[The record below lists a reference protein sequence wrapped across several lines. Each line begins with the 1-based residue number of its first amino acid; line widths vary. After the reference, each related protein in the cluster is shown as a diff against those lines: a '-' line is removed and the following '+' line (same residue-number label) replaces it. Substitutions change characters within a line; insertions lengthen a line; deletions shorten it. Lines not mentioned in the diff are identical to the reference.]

1 MEKYLRI
8 EMPDGSKWDVPAN
21 IIADNRAKYYA
32 DKESTSKNPYDKI
45 YKEEFEITM
54 EKGDDNYYELK
65 DWASNNMDWK
75 YVSDKAIKVGTPN
88 EKDVD
93 YQEGW
98 MNGEKEV
105 VER

>member
-1 MEKYLRI
+1 
-8 EMPDGSKWDVPAN
+8 
-21 IIADNRAKYYA
+21 
-32 DKESTSKNPYDKI
+32 
-45 YKEEFEITM
+45 
-54 EKGDDNYYELK
+54 
-65 DWASNNMDWK
+65 MDWK